1 MRKGFKKALSF
12 VLSTA
17 MLVSLG
23 SGLDISTAGAEDTTA
38 GTTTEGEAAQGFY
51 KAMVGFQTSGYDCRD
66 GYKPDQIRA
75 DAAYNQWL
83 TDNGQTVPSYN
94 GINIYQKGN
103 LAALKA
109 DGSLKKPEKVDL
121 YPDAAVTDVKMTKD
135 GEYTVSVSNLKLDDT
150 VEAGGIFNMLYVATN
165 IPFEGV
171 DNISVKASSI
181 KVAGQEIAT
190 DVTLQRKGDL
200 KAGGQY
206 IFMVADA
213 YASEKDMK
221 DYTTLPFYH
230 GTTDNSKDLKVPA
243 GAFDVE
249 ITYSIEGV
257 DWSKAPTKD
266 DVPTPAPVKTA
277 EPAPEVTAP
286 PTVDLKTSFDMY
298 LSVNVNDA
306 LTPEDATD
314 HISPSKGKKVQS
326 ASWGSE
332 EMKTKVLAATAVN
345 KKSGETKPV
354 FDQNESDFVVS
365 PESSTTINKT
375 GEYSLS
381 VTARGNSDD
390 LISMGANGKSTN
402 GAIWFPILI
411 NGSGSVMPTDFNIV
425 GKSITVGDKTY
436 AWSGHLLQDGQGSVR
451 VPVSNQWSDDAEA
464 ADNNPVSASIPVQKG
479 DKITFNFY
487 VTADAPAPAKT
498 ATPVAIAPSTSYNAY
513 LGFQTDDWL
522 FRDPWNNSD
531 TGLKSKDYDYL
542 KQVAWNHDGKTNPV
556 NVTSITDAKME
567 KNGVKY
573 NLSIKGLDVKKVS
586 SASTKFNMLFITTDI
601 PLSMKGVQVKNAVLK
616 IDGKKIKEYKVV
628 PNKADASKYY
638 QFMLADAYAPAD
650 GTKDAPYPSGAELKT
665 LPTDSI
671 EVEYT
676 VSGVDFNSKVIGT
689 QKGKTFTQGNF
700 KYKVTK
706 AVVLSGD
713 NKVTKGAV
721 QVVGLS
727 KKGKKKA
734 NLSLGATAKVTSKA
748 AISTAAAVMTYKVT
762 TLKSG
767 AFKNSAKLK
776 SFSFKKA
783 ANVKKLPSKVF
794 MNCKKLKK
802 VELNKKMKKIPAAAF
817 KGCKNLATIKCNAKL
832 SSVNKSAFKGCK
844 KKIKITGKS
853 KKANKKKIKKAYK
866 KVK

>member
-1 MRKGFKKALSF
+1 MKAKVF
-12 VLSTA
+12 A
-17 MLVSLG
+17 
-23 SGLDISTAGAEDTTA
+23 AKTTNKV
-38 GTTTEGEAAQGFY
+38 T
-51 KAMVGFQTSGYDCRD
+51 
-66 GYKPDQIRA
+66 
-75 DAAYNQWL
+75 
-83 TDNGQTVPSYN
+83 
-94 GINIYQKGN
+94 GN
-103 LAALKA
+103 
-109 DGSLKKPEKVDL
+109 
-121 YPDAAVTDVKMTKD
+121 VTD
-135 GEYTVSVSNLKLDDT
+135 
-150 VEAGGIFNMLYVATN
+150 
-165 IPFEGV
+165 
-171 DNISVKASSI
+171 
-181 KVAGQEIAT
+181 
-190 DVTLQRKGDL
+190 
-200 KAGGQY
+200 
-206 IFMVADA
+206 
-213 YASEKDMK
+213 
-221 DYTTLPFYH
+221 
-230 GTTDNSKDLKVPA
+230 
-243 GAFDVE
+243 AFDQKESYYV
-249 ITYSIEGV
+249 
-257 DWSKAPTKD
+257 
-266 DVPTPAPVKTA
+266 
-277 EPAPEVTAP
+277 
-286 PTVDLKTSFDMY
+286 
-298 LSVNVNDA
+298 VN
-306 LTPEDATD
+306 
-314 HISPSKGKKVQS
+314 
-326 ASWGSE
+326 
-332 EMKTKVLAATAVN
+332 
-345 KKSGETKPV
+345 
-354 FDQNESDFVVS
+354 
-365 PESSTTINKT
+365 PESSATISKT

-381 VTARGNSDD
+381 VVAAGNSED
-390 LISMGANGKSTN
+390 ITGN
-402 GAIWFPILI
+402 GAIWFPIMI
-411 NGSGSVMPTDFNIV
+411 NGSVSNMPTDFNIV
-425 GKSITVGDKTY
+425 GKSVTVGDKSY
-436 AWSGHLLQDGQGSVR
+436 AWNSHLLQDGQGSVR
-451 VPVSNQWSDDAEA
+451 LVVCNQWATDDEK
-464 ADNNPVSASIPVQKG
+464 ADNNTITEAVPVKQG

-522 FRDPWNNSD
+522 FRDPWNNSE
-531 TGLKSKDYDYL
+531 TGLKCKDYDYL
-542 KQVAWNHDGKTNPV
+542 KQVAWNHGGKTNPI

-601 PLSMKGVQVKNAVLK
+601 PLSMKGVEVKNAVLK

-676 VSGVDFNSKVIGT
+676 VSGVDFNSKVIGVK
-689 QKGKTFTQGNF
+689 KGKTFTQGNF

-783 ANVKKLPSKVF
+783 TNVKKLPSKVF

-832 SSVNKSAFKGCK
+832 SSVSKSAFKGCK

>member
-12 VLSTA
+12 VLSAA

-23 SGLDISTAGAEDTTA
+23 SGLDISTAGAE
-38 GTTTEGEAAQGFY
+38 TTENGTGTETAATATGGAF
-51 KAMVGFQTSGYDCRD
+51 KASLSFEVSGTYDYRHPYE
-66 GYKPDQIRA
+66 GL
-75 DAAYNQWL
+75 DAEKKYNEWAAK
-83 TDNGQTVPSYN
+83 NNIVIPNYN
-94 GINIYQKGN
+94 GLNIYYNGN
-103 LAALKA
+103 GASLKK
-109 DGSLKKPEKVDL
+109 DGTLKKPEKVEPCL
-121 YPDAAVTDVKMTKD
+121 DASVVDEKMKAD
-135 GEYTVSVSNLKLDDT
+135 GEYTIAIKNLKLDKAAEQGE
-150 VEAGGIFNMLYVATN
+150 VFNMLKVATN
-165 IPFEGV
+165 IPMDEANK
-171 DNISVKASSI
+171 DAKITATSVKI
-181 KVAGQEIAT
+181 AGKEIGKDA
-190 DVTLQRKGDL
+190 VLPVKGDI
-200 KAGGQY
+200 KAGSYYQFMIANQY
-206 IFMVADA
+206 APDDGTNPLPLYYSA
-213 YASEKDMK
+213 GSG
-221 DYTTLPFYH
+221 DY
-230 GTTDNSKDLKVPA
+230 SKSLAVPS
-243 GAFDVE
+243 GAFDIEV
-249 ITYSIEGV
+249 TFKIEGV
-257 DWSKAPTKD
+257 DWTTAPAED
-266 DVPTPAPVKTA
+266 AEPTPAPTQVPT
-277 EPAPEVTAP
+277 TAP
-286 PTVDLKTSFDMY
+286 VVTPPPVVDLKTSFDMY
-298 LSVNVNDA
+298 LSANVNDG
-306 LTPEDATD
+306 LTPETATELV
-314 HISPSKGKKVQS
+314 SPTTGKKLQS

-332 EMKTKVLAATAVN
+332 EMKAKVFAAKSTN
-345 KKSGETKPV
+345 KTNGKVTDA
-354 FDQNESDFVVS
+354 FDQKESYYVVN
-365 PESSTTINKT
+365 PESSATISKT

-381 VTARGNSDD
+381 VVAAGNSED
-390 LISMGANGKSTN
+390 ITGN
-402 GAIWFPILI
+402 GAIWFPIMI
-411 NGSGSVMPTDFNIV
+411 NGSISNMPTDFNIV
-425 GKSITVGDKTY
+425 GKSVTVGDKSY
-436 AWSGHLLQDGQGSVR
+436 AWNSHLLQDSQGSVR
-451 VPVSNQWSDDAEA
+451 LVVCNQWATEDEK
-464 ADNNPVSASIPVQKG
+464 ADNNTIAEAIPVKQG

-498 ATPVAIAPSTSYNAY
+498 ATPVAIGPSTSYNAY

-522 FRDPWNNSD
+522 FRDPWNNSE
-531 TGLKSKDYDYL
+531 TGLKCKDYDYL
-542 KQVAWNHDGKTNPV
+542 KQVAWNHGGKTNPI

-638 QFMLADAYAPAD
+638 QFMLADAYAPDD
-650 GTKDAPYPSGAELKT
+650 GTKDAPYPKGAELKT
-665 LPTDSI
+665 FPTDSI

-676 VSGVDFNSKVIGT
+676 VSGVDFNSKVIGVK
-689 QKGKTFTQGNF
+689 KGKTFTQGNF

-734 NLSLGATAKVTSKA
+734 SLSLGATAKVTSKA

-783 ANVKKLPSKVF
+783 TNVKKLPSKVF

-832 SSVNKSAFKGCK
+832 SSVSKSAFKGCK